1 MASGQAPSRQ
11 VLARRLVWAIIGTA
25 VLLPIIFS
33 IPATEV
39 TISPDVQAVYDKVES
54 VPPGGSLLLSF
65 DFDPASKAELEPM
78 ARALARH
85 ALKRGVRVV
94 AMGLWV
100 TGTSMAEAIVRE
112 TAFEFGREAT
122 RDYAFLGWKPGGY
135 LVIVGM
141 GQDLRKTFP
150 QDFSGHPTVGMPVLD
165 GLDSL
170 RDFDYVVSIAAG
182 DPGVEKW
189 VIFGRQKYGFE
200 LGGGCTGVIAPGLY
214 PYLQTGQLNG
224 LIPKIRG
231 AAEYELLL
239 RRGHGIPEGMAS
251 AGMLS
256 MSLAQLAL
264 AGLILVGNFLH
275 WRGRRGG
282 SR

>member
-1 MASGQAPSRQ
+1 MAMSRQ
-11 VLARRLVWAIIGTA
+11 VLARREVWAIIGA
-25 VLLPIIFS
+25 GVLIPIVFS

-39 TISPDVQAVYDKVES
+39 SISKGVQAVYDKVES
-54 VPPGGSLLLSF
+54 IPPGGSLLLSF
-65 DFDPASKAELEPM
+65 DFDPASKPELEPM
-78 ARALARH
+78 GRALARH
-85 ALKRGVRVV
+85 AFKRGVRVV
-94 AMGLWV
+94 AMGLWI

-112 TAFEFGREAT
+112 SASEFGKVPT
-122 RDYAFLGWKPGGY
+122 RDYTFLGWKPGGY
-135 LVIVGM
+135 LVIVEM

-150 QDFSGHPTVGMPVLD
+150 ADFNRNPTVGMPVLD

-189 VIFGRQKYGFE
+189 VIFGRQKHGFA
-200 LGGGCTGVIAPGLY
+200 LGGGCTGVIQPGLY
-214 PYLQTGQLNG
+214 PYLQTGQLDG

-239 RRGHGIPEGMAS
+239 RRGHGIPEGLAS

-256 MSLAQLAL
+256 MSFAQLAL
-264 AGLILVGNFLH
+264 VGLIVLGNVLH
-275 WRGRRGG
+275 WRSGKGTGR
-282 SR
+282 